1 MINFRYHLVSIIAV
15 FLALGI
21 GIIMGTAVIDRA
33 VVDRLERQQ
42 DGLRQ
47 DIDDVRSENARLR
60 TELNEERDTSQQL
73 ADEGSQR
80 LLDGALNGIPVLVV
94 GIRNVETKGL
104 EDLLALLTRAQADY
118 RGTLWFTDRFRLD
131 DPDERS
137 DLAESLGMRADAAGS
152 ALRSAAID
160 RLSEAL
166 RPSTSPGSDPAVDV
180 LPALRDAGFIDYDA
194 PEGVPAD
201 SFATLANGTRVLVV
215 SGLEPPVADRLL
227 MVPFTRGLVAARADR
242 PPAPVLAVSGAPA
255 LTPDADTFIGP
266 IRQDGAV
273 GEQLSTVDD
282 IDDFA
287 GRLASVLA
295 LADLGA
301 GRFGHFG
308 RGPGAQRLL
317 PAPPE

>member
-42 DGLRQ
+42 DGLRR

-60 TELNEERDTSQQL
+60 AELNGERDASQRL

-80 LLDGALNGIPVLVV
+80 LLDGALNGTPVLVV

-104 EDLLALLTRAQADY
+104 EDLLALLRRAQADY

-137 DLAESLGMRADAAGS
+137 DLAESLGMRVDAAAT
-152 ALRSAAID
+152 ALRSAAIE

-166 RPSTSPGSDPAVDV
+166 RPSSSPASDPAADV

-201 SFATLANGTRVLVV
+201 SFATLATGTRVLVI
-215 SGLEPPVADRLL
+215 SGFEPPVADRLL
-227 MVPFTRGLVAARADR
+227 MVPFTRALVEARPDR

-255 LTPDADTFIGP
+255 VTPDADTFIGA

>member
-1 MINFRYHLVSIIAV
+1 VINFRYHLVSIIAV

-42 DGLRQ
+42 DGLRR

-60 TELNEERDTSQQL
+60 TELNEERDASQQL

-80 LLDGALNGIPVLVV
+80 LLDGALNGTPVLVV
-94 GIRNVETKGL
+94 GVRNVETKGL
-104 EDLLALLTRAQADY
+104 EDLLALLVRAQADY
-118 RGTLWFTDRFRLD
+118 RGTLWLTDRFRLD
-131 DPDERS
+131 DADERS
-137 DLAESLGMRADAAGS
+137 DLAESLGMRPDAAAT
-152 ALRSAAID
+152 ALRSTAIE
-160 RLSEAL
+160 RLSDAL
-166 RPSTSPGSDPAVDV
+166 RPQSSPAPDDAAAA
-180 LPALRDAGFIDYDA
+180 LPALREAGFIDYDA

-201 SFATLANGTRVLVV
+201 SFAGLVNGTRVLVM
-215 SGLEPPVADRLL
+215 SGLDPPVADRLL
-227 MVPFTRGLVAARADR
+227 MVPFTRALVETRVDR
-242 PPAPVLAVSGAPA
+242 PAAQVLAVSGAPA
-255 LTPDADTFIGP
+255 ETSDADTFIGP
-266 IRQDGAV
+266 IRQDHAIGDH
-273 GEQLSTVDD
+273 LSTVDD